1 MELDIYAKQILDQ
14 IVAALKGEYAAI
26 PESVKDIMPK
36 AAILVAQAAV
46 TGGLDDNDSRELK
59 HAMSMMAN
67 VKVGGQIA
75 LNELMLQTATDIIAK
90 GVKFIRGILGG

>member
-1 MELDIYAKQILDQ
+1 MELDTYSKQILDQ
-14 IVAALKGEYAAI
+14 TVAALKGEYAAI

-36 AAILVAQAAV
+36 AAILIAQGAVA
-46 TGGLDDNDSRELK
+46 GDLDGNDSRELK
-59 HAMSMMAN
+59 HAMAIMAN

-90 GVKFIRGILGG
+90 GVKFLRGILGV

>member
-1 MELDIYAKQILDQ
+1 MELDTYAKQILDQ
-14 IVAALKGEYAAI
+14 TVAALKGEYAAI

-36 AAILVAQAAV
+36 AAILVARAAI

-59 HAMSMMAN
+59 HAMAIMAN

-75 LNELMLQTATDIIAK
+75 LNELMLNTAANVLSVGLAFVRKLI
-90 GVKFIRGILGG
+90 GI

>member
-1 MELDIYAKQILDQ
+1 MELDIYAKQILDKT
-14 IVAALKGEYAAI
+14 VAALKGEYAAI

-36 AAILVAQAAV
+36 AAILVAQGAV

-59 HAMSMMAN
+59 HAMAILAN

-75 LNELMLQTATDIIAK
+75 LNELMLNTAADIIAT
-90 GVKFIRGILGG
+90 GLGFVRRVLGI